1 MKHAVTCDFVASHAS
16 SCEAPGREGSALPPS
31 QPRGDIHM
39 LDLEL
44 MHNFT
49 TYTCTTMVSDP
60 AVRQLMRTTA
70 VHMAVDC
77 EYIMRSILAVS
88 ALHLSRYRPQKKA
101 LYLERAMQ
109 HHQAATSAVIDM
121 MTDLRPEECERL
133 HIFSMLTVYY
143 GRPSSFP
150 VTTRVARFADTEHVP
165 FSARMSRQRG

>member
-1 MKHAVTCDFVASHAS
+1 MPPQPS
-16 SCEAPGREGSALPPS
+16 SN
-31 QPRGDIHM
+31 INM
-39 LDLEL
+39 MDLEL

-88 ALHLSRYRPQKKA
+88 ALHLSRYRPRNKD

-109 HHQAATSAVIDM
+109 HHQAATSTALEL
-121 MTDLRPEECERL
+121 MTDLRAEECERL
-133 HIFSMLTVYY
+133 HLFSMLTVYY
-143 GRPSSFP
+143 GALLSLHKSILS
-150 VTTRVARFADTEHVP
+150 V
-165 FSARMSRQRG
+165 SY